1 MLWRVLTDVPTEDML
16 DLLLLEATLD
26 NETAGTVD
34 RAGGTHFRE
43 HVLDDV
49 LGLAMHTL
57 ANVGD
62 VREDGLLVSFT
73 KDLRRRDRV
82 PLPCGREQCGVGCVQ
97 LAVEPVKKLNWDES
111 TMQAKQTGRREERTS
126 SYV

>member
-16 DLLLLEATLD
+16 DLLLLEASLD
-26 NETAGTVD
+26 NETAGTFD

-57 ANVGD
+57 ADIRD
-62 VREDGLLVSFT
+62 VCEDGLLIAFT
-73 KDLRRRDRV
+73 QNLGRRNRV

-111 TMQAKQTGRREERTS
+111 AKQAKQTGRREHTS

>member
-1 MLWRVLTDVPTEDML
+1 MRPTNIPPQHVL

-26 NETAGTVD
+26 NQTARPVD
-34 RAGGTHFRE
+34 GAGGTHFCE

-73 KDLRRRDRV
+73 EDLRRRDRV

-111 TMQAKQTGRREERTS
+111 AKQAKQTGRREEHTS